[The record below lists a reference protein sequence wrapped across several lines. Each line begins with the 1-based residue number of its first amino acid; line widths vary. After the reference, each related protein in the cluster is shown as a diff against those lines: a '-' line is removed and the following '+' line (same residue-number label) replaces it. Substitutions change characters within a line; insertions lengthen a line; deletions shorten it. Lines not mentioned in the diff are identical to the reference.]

1 MSDGHDHTAG
11 ANPKAMWIAFALTGG
26 FMLAEFIGGV
36 LSQSLALI
44 SDAAHMLTDTAALA
58 IGLFAIHMAKKA
70 ADQRRTFGYSRVEII
85 AAAFNAG
92 MLFVVAM
99 YILFEAYQR
108 LRRPPEV
115 QSATMLIIA
124 ILGLGVNL
132 ISMKVLSSGK
142 EHSLNMKGAYLEVWS
157 DMLGSLGVIGGAL
170 VIRYTGWTR
179 VDPIIAVA
187 IAFWVLPRTWSL
199 MRESINVL
207 LEGVPVGVKLDDIEK
222 AMQTT
227 PGVTNVHDLH
237 VWEISSKRISLSAH
251 LLLQP
256 AANLESTRIE
266 VSRKLKDEFGISHST
281 LQCEL
286 TPCEAQDG
294 CIISTSEIGTAGG
307 NGEHEH
313 GHGHGH
319 DDHHSDSR

>member
-1 MSDGHDHTAG
+1 MSDGHDHAAG
-11 ANPKAMWIAFALTGG
+11 ANPKAMWIAFSLTGT

-70 ADQRRTFGYSRVEII
+70 ADRRRTFGYSRVEII

-108 LRRPPEV
+108 LRQPPEV

-124 ILGLGVNL
+124 ILGLVVNL

-207 LEGVPVGVKLDDIEK
+207 LEGVPVGVKLDEIEK

-227 PGVTNVHDLH
+227 QGVTNVHDLH
-237 VWEISSKRISLSAH
+237 VWEISSKRTSLSAH

-256 AANLESTRIE
+256 TANLESTRIE
-266 VSRKLKDEFGISHST
+266 ISRKLKDAFGISHST

-286 TPCEAQDG
+286 TACDAQDG
-294 CIISTSEIGTAGG
+294 CVISTNDNDAGR
-307 NGEHEH
+307 NKGEHRH
-313 GHGHGH
+313 
-319 DDHHSDSR
+319 DHHAH